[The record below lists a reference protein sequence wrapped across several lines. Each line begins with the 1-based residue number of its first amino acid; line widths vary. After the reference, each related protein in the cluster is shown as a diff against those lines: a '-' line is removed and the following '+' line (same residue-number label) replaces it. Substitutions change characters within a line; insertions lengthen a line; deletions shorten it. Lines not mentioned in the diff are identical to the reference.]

1 MKLMICIEEQEN
13 QLVSIVEDLK
23 RDADSMD
30 DTREIAFDVGYISAL
45 CYVLGKHE
53 LAQEMQSDYMP

>member
-1 MKLMICIEEQEN
+1 MISKEELEK
-13 QLVSIVEDLK
+13 QLESTVEDLK

-45 CYVLGKHE
+45 CYVLGKKE
-53 LAQEMQSDYMP
+53 IAEEIQDKYMP

>member
-1 MKLMICIEEQEN
+1 MLSKEELEK
-13 QLVSIVEDLK
+13 QLESTVEDLK

-45 CYVLGKHE
+45 CYVLGKKE
-53 LAQEMQSDYMP
+53 IAEEIQDKYMP